1 MSAEITLVQEI
12 QKYPCLYNNN
22 LPEYNRKDL
31 TEEAWAEVAHN
42 NNLTVSECKEKWR
55 NIRCSFLR
63 SLKPSAKYKKP
74 YYLTAYLQF
83 VLPFMKSLNNLEI
96 VEESQANETLKKNST
111 KDIMTSTVKSEP
123 EEDFEEL
130 SEGEHTSMEI
140 PVTMAETISAE
151 SLISRQQTTAFRKR
165 RRPTSLPKTFT
176 DKKNKKAKYSQGQML
191 KLVSADS
198 NRGNNNAMRY
208 FLLSLLPEFE
218 TMSDEQIRLFKIK
231 VMLLIDELK
240 TNDTR
245 IRQSI
250 NNGSDS
256 ERLHKRLI
264 NLLLRNLKKSP

>member
-1 MSAEITLVQEI
+1 MSAEITLVKEI
-12 QKYPCLYNNN
+12 QKYPWLYNNN

-83 VLPFMKSLNNLEI
+83 VLPFMKSLNSLEI
-96 VEESQANETLKKNST
+96 VEDSQANETLKNNST
-111 KDIMTSTVKSEP
+111 KDISTVKSEP

-130 SEGEHTSMEI
+130 SDGEHTSIEK
-140 PVTMAETISAE
+140 PVTIAETISTE
-151 SLISRQQTTAFRKR
+151 SLISPQQTTAFRKR
-165 RRPTSLPKTFT
+165 RRPASLQKTFT
-176 DKKNKKAKYSQGQML
+176 DKNNKKTKYNQGQMI

-198 NRGNNNAMRY
+198 SRGNNNALRY

-245 IRQSI
+245 IKQSV

-264 NLLLRNLKKSP
+264 NLLLRNIKKSS